1 MHQFHPSYMFNTSEV
16 SNEYNLLND
25 FLNDNLMDGSNFY
38 PSGEFHQLF
47 TDASLMNPMGT
58 LTNTTPFNPAT
69 SSSGPLLPPPAQTGA
84 GNSIQRPSSG
94 LPDDKARERYYM
106 TAADP
111 NSNESP
117 EERMNK
123 LLKAKM
129 DAGLLRPFN
138 YVKGYARLNQY
149 MEVNLAQSSRMRI
162 LRQLDRFRPKFR
174 ERMQNVNDMEL
185 VRVEMWFD
193 KSLMEYDRVFASM
206 AIPACCWR
214 RTGEI
219 YRGNKEMARLI
230 HVPMS
235 KLRNVSAPDTLGC
248 QYAKHHR
255 RVTSP
260 CTRSS
265 PNRR

>member
-1 MHQFHPSYMFNTSEV
+1 MHQFDPSYLFSTSEI

-25 FLNDNLMDGSNFY
+25 FLNNGLMDENNLYTG
-38 PSGEFHQLF
+38 GDFHQLF
-47 TDASLMNPMGT
+47 SDASLLNPMGGS
-58 LTNTTPFNPAT
+58 LAGNTPFNPNA
-69 SSSGPLLPPPAQTGA
+69 SSSTPLLPPPAQVSSS
-84 GNSIQRPSSG
+84 NSMQRPSRN
-94 LPDDKARERYYM
+94 LPLEKARERYLT

-111 NSNESP
+111 AGTDSP

-123 LLKAKM
+123 LLKDKM

-138 YVKGYARLNQY
+138 YVKGYARLSQY
-149 MEVNLAQSSRMRI
+149 MESNMQQISRVRI

-174 ERMQNVNDMEL
+174 ERAQKLTDMEL

-193 KSLMEYDRVFASM
+193 KSLMAYDRVFASM

-235 KLRNVSAPDTLGC
+235 KLRDVSVLHGIWI
-248 QYAKHHR
+248 
-255 RVTSP
+255 
-260 CTRSS
+260 
-265 PNRR
+265 